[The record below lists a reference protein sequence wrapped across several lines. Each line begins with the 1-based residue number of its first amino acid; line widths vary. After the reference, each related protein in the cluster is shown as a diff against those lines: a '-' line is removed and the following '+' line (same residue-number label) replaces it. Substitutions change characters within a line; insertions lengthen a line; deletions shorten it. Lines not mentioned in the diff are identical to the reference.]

1 MLNAAQATKQLLNTV
16 KIAFAESQPM
26 SEANIQRML
35 ADLKI
40 KFAKNDKPITETHK
54 KIYLDISES
63 FYVCNFCLEE
73 IPFSIDPRKIYKH
86 QAYECVAMP
95 DDKLGFMQAKH
106 IKIKQFRPRELAM
119 LAHMIKNNLTET
131 TNLMF
136 HPFDASFDKDNNL
149 IIKLH

>member
-1 MLNAAQATKQLLNTV
+1 MNEISMEEIAYSLSNEYLHLIVLPTEKCNFRCTYCYEDFLNGKMPL
-16 KIAFAESQPM
+16 
-26 SEANIQRML
+26 
-35 ADLKI
+35 D
-40 KFAKNDKPITETHK
+40 THK